1 MGYVIIGVLSAGIGV
16 LAVVLCIKIR
26 EYVRAKEKGTK
37 DSR

>member
-16 LAVVLCIKIR
+16 LAVFLCIKIR
-26 EYVRAKEKGTK
+26 EYVREKEKGTK